1 MKMFGKKEKRLLTSS
16 ESKLNIIIDL
26 IKDLPR
32 SDYNRLRDGMDLIY
46 NGYQK
51 IKNTKTNN
59 EKEVSEVE
67 NIETIIEDL
76 GHE

>member
-1 MKMFGKKEKRLLTSS
+1 MFGKKEKRLLTSS